1 MNYAL
6 IKRLIPI
13 AVMIILLIPAC
24 GGKDKNAGAFPDGFA
39 SLSDQ
44 QKVTY
49 MMEHVSAASVARFII
64 YAALGKI
71 EGVRIDTLN
80 NATLK
85 AYETYTDTALQSF
98 SWEFDRIGE
107 ELPLHDKM
115 RLRVLVGAE
124 DPQGL
129 GLTLGLEYLNQIR
142 VKDMS
147 ADEVLAELQ
156 TLKKASTDDPDM
168 YARFLI
174 GFRTVLRYDKN
185 SDMPKEIYTRF
196 LNYDED
202 AVEEYYSRNKSAAA
216 VPVTLPDSIPIEEH
230 PEAAPSDSILN

>member
-6 IKRLIPI
+6 IKRFIPI
-13 AVMIILLIPAC
+13 AVMALILLIPAC
-24 GGKDKNAGAFPDGFA
+24 GGKGKNAGVFPEGFA
-39 SLSDQ
+39 SLSDE
-44 QKVTY
+44 QKVAY
-49 MMEHVSAASVARFII
+49 MMEHVSADSVARFII
-64 YAALGKI
+64 YASLGKV

-85 AYETYTDTALQSF
+85 AYETYTDTALQTF
-98 SWEFDRIGE
+98 SWEFDRVSE

-115 RLRVLVGAE
+115 RLRVLVGTE

-142 VKDMS
+142 VKGMG
-147 ADEVLAELQ
+147 ADEVLEELKE
-156 TLKKASTDDPDM
+156 LKRASTDDPDM

-202 AVEEYYSRNKSAAA
+202 AVEEYYSRNKSAAPSI
-216 VPVTLPDSIPIEEH
+216 PVTLPDSIPIEEH
-230 PEAAPSDSILN
+230 PEAVPSDSI